1 MTDDTTLT
9 PPESPEAREA
19 RGHRLAEAL
28 GGITRQDASES
39 TEPSPPAGDPREGPS
54 GRERGGQDRAG
65 THADGTR
72 SPEILAAVFAAIRS
86 RAPEV
91 TGTRMLYL
99 ALDIIDAAAPFIRAE
114 ARDGSPGTAERD
126 LILGDLGDLLEAL
139 GLGDY
144 ARPVSPHEV
153 MRQCIDEAA
162 KLRNGGRHLGSTVE
176 HQARALYAAWIDAA
190 QHRDLSGAVAGL
202 EEQLDGFEG
211 PAWDGAESGLQW
223 LERTRPA
230 PADGLRPED
239 QPLPVPND
247 GASMHDLVIGDL
259 MDGHPGARTLAGVV
273 ADLRDRK
280 LLGLRR
286 YGSLLQAFNGR
297 DALRDLHEELED
309 AAVYARQC
317 LTEAQSGDEALR
329 MLRTVYGSLLQ
340 ALLAVRAVMDRQE
353 PGSEP

>member
-1 MTDDTTLT
+1 MTGDTPIT
-9 PPESPEAREA
+9 PPESPEAREE
-19 RGHRLAEAL
+19 RGRRLAEAL
-28 GGITRQDASES
+28 GTVTGQDAPES

-72 SPEILAAVFAAIRS
+72 SPEILAAVVAAIRS

-126 LILGDLGDLLEAL
+126 LIRGDLLEAL

-153 MRQCIDEAA
+153 MRQCIDEAG

-190 QHRDLSGAVAGL
+190 QHRDRDGAVAVL

-223 LERTRPA
+223 LERTRPV

-259 MDGHPGARTLAGVV
+259 MDGHPGAKTLAGVV

-286 YGSLLQAFNGR
+286 YGSLLQAHNGR
-297 DALRDLHEELED
+297 DALRDLYEELQD
-309 AAVYARQC
+309 GAVYARQY
-317 LTEAQSGDEALR
+317 LAEAQGGGEVLQS
-329 MLRTVYGSLLQ
+329 VYEVLLY
-340 ALLAVRAVMDRQE
+340 ALLAIRAVMDRRE